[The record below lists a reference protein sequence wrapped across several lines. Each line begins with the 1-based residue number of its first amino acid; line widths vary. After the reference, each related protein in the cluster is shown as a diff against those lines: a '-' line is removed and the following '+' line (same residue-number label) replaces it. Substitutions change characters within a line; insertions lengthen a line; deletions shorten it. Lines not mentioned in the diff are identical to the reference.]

1 MCFYDARSRLSPR
14 LQIPFRTAAFEILAN
29 DKNSRTYRYGYDFAE
44 IDFMKIVHPGN
55 MVFVVIYRSG
65 KLG

>member
-29 DKNSRTYRYGYDFAE
+29 DKNSWTYRYGYDFAE
-44 IDFMKIVHPGN
+44 NDLIKIVHLGN
-55 MVFVVIYRSG
+55 MVFVFIYRSSKFG
-65 KLG
+65 